1 MTHGYVPYIKSKLD
15 VLFTGEEMD
24 DITLAI
30 KTGMLPKTWS
40 TGRKHVADLKA
51 RFASTTTCPKCGSA
65 LALRTTKSGAVAGS
79 QFYGCSGFPKCRCVK
94 KLEI

>member
-30 KTGMLPKTWS
+30 KTGMLPKTWF
-40 TGRKHVADLKA
+40 TGQKHVTDLKA
-51 RFASTTTCPKCGSA
+51 RFASTTMCPKCGGA
-65 LALRTTKSGAVAGS
+65 LALRTTKSGAGAGS
-79 QFYGCSGFPKCRCVK
+79 QFYGCSGFPKCRYVK
-94 KLEI
+94 KLED